1 MRKSSRYHRS
11 ASERLPH
18 DQGQSARGASQR
30 STRALEKHTVRL
42 RPRSAPPQMGALEGG
57 GACGGEAV
65 WRRECPRGGCSS
77 HYYRPRAAAAAGR
90 GGAGPHPRH
99 AESAARG
106 GARHAHPRAAAR
118 AETREWRV
126 PGACARGAGDR
137 PSMME
142 PYSSFRSAPQQDMLA
157 THGRY
162 ASAP

>member
-57 GACGGEAV
+57 GGV
-65 WRRECPRGGCSS
+65 W
-77 HYYRPRAAAAAGR
+77 GR
-90 GGAGPHPRH
+90 GGVAAGVSEGGVLLTLLQAPCCGRRRERRGGTPPH
-99 AESAARG
+99 AARG